1 MKKKSLSAKKTIHKK
16 LLTYLKDPVISK
28 IYKNFNNFLFVNNN
42 FEKLSVAVSGG
53 ADSLA
58 LAYLVKCY
66 SILNN
71 VAVKYYHVNH
81 NLRKE
86 SSEEADI
93 LKSHL
98 RNFDI
103 NCKILIWKGKKP
115 NSNIQSAARNKRY
128 SLISSHS
135 LKNNVNCILVGHH
148 SEDLY
153 ENFLIRLLRGS
164 GLKGLVSFNQLRT
177 DYSNSMKI
185 LRPLINFKKSEL
197 VYIAKKIFNFYI
209 NDPSNKNTK
218 FKRVRIRHL
227 ISKLKNEGL
236 DEKKLRLTINNLSDS
251 NFTINHYVLE
261 NIKLNSNYLKN
272 KKAYIVNKIFFD
284 QPHEIVFR
292 SLSNVLKRIGKKY
305 YSSRG
310 RSVDQVIQKIKLNS
324 FNKVTLSGCVIEKLN
339 NSLIIYQETAEKSQN
354 CHKLALV

>member
-16 LLTYLKDPVISK
+16 LLTYLKDPAISK

-103 NCKILIWKGKKP
+103 NCKILIWKGK
-115 NSNIQSAARNKRY
+115 NQIQIFSQLQEIKD
-128 SLISSHS
+128 
-135 LKNNVNCILVGHH
+135 IL
-148 SEDLY
+148 
-153 ENFLIRLLRGS
+153 
-164 GLKGLVSFNQLRT
+164 
-177 DYSNSMKI
+177 
-185 LRPLINFKKSEL
+185 
-197 VYIAKKIFNFYI
+197 
-209 NDPSNKNTK
+209 
-218 FKRVRIRHL
+218 
-227 ISKLKNEGL
+227 
-236 DEKKLRLTINNLSDS
+236 
-251 NFTINHYVLE
+251 
-261 NIKLNSNYLKN
+261 
-272 KKAYIVNKIFFD
+272 
-284 QPHEIVFR
+284 
-292 SLSNVLKRIGKKY
+292 
-305 YSSRG
+305 
-310 RSVDQVIQKIKLNS
+310 
-324 FNKVTLSGCVIEKLN
+324 
-339 NSLIIYQETAEKSQN
+339 
-354 CHKLALV
+354 

>member
-16 LLTYLKDPVISK
+16 LLTCLKDPVISK
-28 IYKNFNNFLFVNNN
+28 LYKNFNNFLFVNNN
-42 FEKLSVAVSGG
+42 FKKLSVAVSGG

-58 LAYLVKCY
+58 LAYLVKCH
-66 SILNN
+66 SVLNN

-86 SSEEADI
+86 SSEEANI

-103 NCKILIWKGKKP
+103 NCQILTWKGKKP

-128 SLISSHS
+128 SMISNHS

-177 DYSNSMKI
+177 DYSSSMKI
-185 LRPLINFKKSEL
+185 LRPLINFKKKDL

-209 NDPSNKNTK
+209 NDPSNKNIK

-227 ISKLKNEGL
+227 INKLKKEGL

-251 NFTINHYVLE
+251 NVTINHYVLK

-272 KKAYIVNKIFFD
+272 KKAYIVNQIFFD
-284 QPHEIVFR
+284 QPHEIIFR
-292 SLSNVLKRIGKKY
+292 SLSSILKRIGKKY

-310 RSVDQVIQKIKLNS
+310 RSLEQVIQKIKLNS
-324 FNKVTLSGCVIEKLN
+324 FDKVTLSGCVIEKLS
-339 NSLIIYQETAEKSQN
+339 NSLIIYQETGKKS
-354 CHKLALV
+354 